1 MSGRVFQVL
10 QQMLKLRKDRSVARS
25 KMVKAELERVRGF
38 NEQIESYA
46 NEYESQWMNAA
57 QKGDTVLQLQ
67 TQASFG
73 QKLRATAASQLPEIQ
88 NLQSQSK
95 EALEKAQQDAERLK
109 TFESFIANTKRLN
122 QKALDHQDEKAL
134 EDVLQ
139 ARHRSS

>member
-10 QQMLKLRKDRSVARS
+10 QQMLKMRKDRSVAKS
-25 KMVKAELERVRGF
+25 KMVKAEFDRVRTF

-46 NEYESQWMNAA
+46 TEYESQWMSAA

-73 QKLRATAASQLPEIQ
+73 QKLRATAASQQPEIES
-88 NLQSQSK
+88 LQTQSR
-95 EALEKAQQDAERLK
+95 EALEKVQQDAVRLK
-109 TFESFIANTKRLN
+109 TLENFMANRQLLK
-122 QKALDHQDEKAL
+122 QKALDHQNEKAQ

>member
-10 QQMLKLRKDRSVARS
+10 QQMLKMRKDRSVARS

-73 QKLRATAASQLPEIQ
+73 QKLRATAASQLPEIK

-95 EALEKAQQDAERLK
+95 EALEKAQQDAERHK
-109 TFESFIANTKRLN
+109 TFDNFIANKTRLT

>member
-1 MSGRVFQVL
+1 MSGRVFQIL
-10 QQMLKLRKDRSVARS
+10 QQMLKMRKDRSVARS
-25 KMVKAELERVRGF
+25 KVVKAEYDRVRSF

-46 NEYESQWMNAA
+46 AEYESQWMNSA

-73 QKLRATAASQLPEIQ
+73 QKLRATAASQQPEIQ
-88 NLQSQSK
+88 NLKSQSQ

-109 TFESFIANTKRLN
+109 TFENFMANRKRLK

>member
-1 MSGRVFQVL
+1 MSGRVFQIL
-10 QQMLKLRKDRSVARS
+10 QQMLKMRKDRSVAKS
-25 KMVKAELERVRGF
+25 KMVKDEFDRVRSF

-46 NEYESQWMNAA
+46 AEYETQWMNTA
-57 QKGDTVLQLQ
+57 QKGESVLQLQ

-73 QKLRATAASQLPEIQ
+73 QKLRATAASQQPEIQ
-88 NLQSQSK
+88 NLKTQSQ
-95 EALEKAQQDAERLK
+95 EAHEKAQQDSERLK
-109 TFESFIANTKRLN
+109 TFENFMANRKRLQ

>member
-10 QQMLKLRKDRSVARS
+10 QQMLKMRKDRSVAKS
-25 KMVKAELERVRGF
+25 KMVKAEFDRVRNF

-46 NEYESQWMNAA
+46 TEYESQWMSAA

-88 NLQSQSK
+88 NLQSQSR

-109 TFESFIANTKRLN
+109 TFENFMANRQRLK
-122 QKALDHQDEKAL
+122 QKALDHQDEKAQ

-139 ARHRSS
+139 ARQKSS

>member
-10 QQMLKLRKDRSVARS
+10 QQMLKMRKDRSVAKL
-25 KMVKAELERVRGF
+25 KMVKAEFDRVRNF

-73 QKLRATAASQLPEIQ
+73 QKLRATAASQEPEIQ
-88 NLQSQSK
+88 NLQLQSK

-109 TFESFIANTKRLN
+109 TFENFIAKRQRLK
-122 QKALDHQDEKAL
+122 QMALDHQDEKAMD
-134 EDVLQ
+134 DVLQ